1 MIMTLGKLIF
11 LIEMHLGESEIN
23 NSKGYSDKIKQESGA
38 ISAALRADAPELRAF
53 LWVI

>member
-1 MIMTLGKLIF
+1 MLMTLGKLIF

-23 NSKGYSDKIKQESGA
+23 NSKGYSDKSKQESGA